1 MKKKIIFIVLDGAG
15 DKGKNTP
22 FQTAK
27 KPNIDSLATRG
38 VCGLVDIGYTK
49 YVESDIGYMTL
60 LGFFTKEYYTG
71 RGYLEA
77 LGLNLRPKEKE
88 LCIRGN
94 FATLDKNG
102 NVVDRRANREE
113 TGLEEICE
121 ELDGMEIDGVKFHVR
136 KGAGHR
142 VVIMMEGKLSMDV
155 IPNDPK
161 LEGKPLSQIG
171 STSPAGKK
179 TASVLNKFLYRA
191 RKIITESHI
200 NEKRKVPTN
209 AIIIRNF
216 GMKKEGPNFEKT
228 YGMKGACVAGV
239 PIAKGI
245 SRYLGI
251 RTVEVK
257 GATGNTDT
265 NLKAKLEKT
274 IEMHKK
280 YDFVWLHING
290 TDILSHDAKR
300 KEKAE
305 FIEKIDNEV
314 IGNLVKVVD
323 MKNTVIVLTC
333 DHRTDSEPDYK
344 YYRHTKDPVPALV
357 SGAGVEPD
365 RIQTFDEFSCEKGS
379 FVIKGNGLIPYVLR
393 VSL

>member
-1 MKKKIIFIVLDGAG
+1 MKRKIILIVLDGAG

-22 FQTAK
+22 FQTAS
-27 KPNIDSLATRG
+27 KPNIDSLASRG
-38 VCGLVDIGYTK
+38 VCGLIDIGYKK

-77 LGLNLRPKEKE
+77 LGLNLKPKEGE

-94 FATLDKNG
+94 FATLDSNG
-102 NVVDRRANREE
+102 NVTDRRAGREE
-113 TGLEEICE
+113 TGLEEVCE
-121 ELDGMEIDGVKFHVR
+121 ELDGMEIDGVRFHVR

-155 IPNDPK
+155 VPNDPK
-161 LEGKPLSQIG
+161 LEGKPLPQIG

-200 NEKRKVPTN
+200 NGKRKVPTN
-209 AIIIRNF
+209 TIIIRNF
-216 GMKKEGPNFEKT
+216 GMRKDGPSFEET
-228 YGMKGACVAGV
+228 YGMSGACVAGV

-251 RTVEVK
+251 RTVDVP
-257 GATGNTDT
+257 GATGSIDTD
-265 NLKAKLEKT
+265 LKAKLEKT
-274 IEMHKK
+274 IDMHKK

-290 TDILSHDAKR
+290 TDILSHDAR
-300 KEKAE
+300 REEKAK
-305 FIEKIDNEV
+305 FIEKIDREV
-314 IGNLVKVVD
+314 VGKLIKAVD
-323 MKNTVIVLTC
+323 MKSTTIVITC
-333 DHRTDSEPDYK
+333 DHRTDSEKDYK
-344 YYRHTKDPVPALV
+344 YYRHTNDPVPALV
-357 SGAGVEPD
+357 SGAGVEPG
-365 RIQTFDEFSCEKGS
+365 RVTKFDEYSCEKGS

-393 VSL
+393 VSK